1 LLLCK
6 VSNYRQYVKI
16 SYFYELSV
24 LYIIY
29 NKRKST
35 GKV

>member
-1 LLLCK
+1 LLLYK

-24 LYIIY
+24 LYI
-29 NKRKST
+29 
-35 GKV
+35 V